1 MSSSDFMPMSL
12 DTLQT
17 VNPYAA
23 TKSSG
28 NMTTEEVEKLGYT
41 VADEDDAFGLDF
53 EDFLQLMVQQL
64 QNQTIDN
71 TADTSDMLNQMV
83 QMSMVQ
89 MMTKVQTSLE
99 DLTTAN
105 TMTYAASLV
114 GKTVTVGEYDEEG
127 NIKEV
132 VGEVTATGTYQGAP
146 VIFVNDEM
154 YPLNSSKSQ
163 ALNAHNFSLLVLS
176 NFDKSTWPPS
186 CPMVGS
192 LRVFL
197 FCSPCS
203 APLTSSPFDCPLCWF
218 LPVTRSARSPAGTPG
233 T

>member
-1 MSSSDFMPMSL
+1 MTSNDFMPISL
-12 DTLQT
+12 DTFQT
-17 VNPYAA
+17 ANPYAA

-28 NMTTEEVEKLGYT
+28 TMTKEDVEALGYT

-53 EDFLQLMVQQL
+53 NDFLQLMVQQL

-114 GKTVTVGEYDEEG
+114 GKTVTVGVYDEKG
-127 NIKEV
+127 NIQEV
-132 VGEVTATGTYQGAP
+132 VGEVTGTGTYQNTP

-154 YPLNSSKSQ
+154 YPLNSIM
-163 ALNAHNFSLLVLS
+163 A
-176 NFDKSTWPPS
+176 
-186 CPMVGS
+186 VGT
-192 LRVFL
+192 LPKTPDEGGEGGTTDGGTTDGTEQV
-197 FCSPCS
+197 PE
-203 APLTSSPFDCPLCWF
+203 APK
-218 LPVTRSARSPAGTPG
+218 G
-233 T
+233 